1 MLEKFIMLL
10 PVGYRPVRLNYLNP
24 RVKFWN
30 VGVGGAPC
38 SSVANV
44 QLFNLWSQLSELHV
58 LEGAHRSGDSDRLDR
73 SHCKTVTDPR
83 RIEKYFCKND
93 RNTTMHQAKLTG
105 LNAGVRVEHPD
116 T

>member
-58 LEGAHRSGDSDRLDR
+58 LEGAHRSGDSDR
-73 SHCKTVTDPR
+73 
-83 RIEKYFCKND
+83 
-93 RNTTMHQAKLTG
+93 
-105 LNAGVRVEHPD
+105 
-116 T
+116 